1 MEGFDS
7 VTVVGSIAVDDIETP
22 YGKHKNV
29 FGGSATHFACAARFF
44 ADVRVVGCVGED
56 MPEEFWSAFTESGV
70 DLSAVQ
76 KLPGKTFRW
85 GGKYNEDMSVADTY
99 FLDFGVMEGFEPE
112 LPEGD
117 ESPSCVF
124 LANAGPA
131 IQLRMLESLGE
142 DAFVVC
148 DTIRHW
154 IENEGDTFREVVR
167 RSSGLILNDEEIKL
181 LTGKT
186 NLIDGA
192 EEVLS
197 WGPDFIVVKKGEH
210 GSVLVC
216 PDGIFPL
223 PAYPVRDVRDPT
235 GAGDSFAG
243 GFMGTVC
250 NEGAADTAVL
260 RKALTAGTV
269 VSSFNVEGVGP
280 AATLSASKSDVLARI
295 EAFKALLSV

>member
-1 MEGFDS
+1 MAGFDS

-22 YGKHKNV
+22 HGKYENV

-44 ADVRVVGCVGED
+44 ANVRVVGCVGED
-56 MPEEFWSAFTESGV
+56 MPEEFWNAFKESGV

-76 KLPGKTFRW
+76 RLPGTTFRW
-85 GGKYNEDMSVADTY
+85 GGRYNEDMSVAETY
-99 FLDFGVMEGFEPE
+99 FLDFGVMEGFQPE

-131 IQLRMLESLGE
+131 LQLRILEELDG

-154 IENEGDTFREVVR
+154 IENEGDTFREVAR
-167 RSSGLILNDEEIKL
+167 QSSGLILNDEEIRL
-181 LTGKT
+181 LTGRT
-186 NLIDGA
+186 GLVDGA
-192 EEVLS
+192 ETVLS
-197 WGPDFIVVKKGEH
+197 WGPDFVVVKKGKH
-210 GSVLVC
+210 GAVLVC
-216 PDGIFPL
+216 SDGVFPL
-223 PAYPVRDVRDPT
+223 PACPVRRVRDTT

-243 GFMGTVC
+243 GFMGTIC
-250 NEGAADTAVL
+250 GAAAADTASL
-260 RKALTAGTV
+260 RKALAAGIV

-280 AATLSASKSDVLARI
+280 EAILAASKSDVLARL
-295 EAFKALLSV
+295 EGWDK